1 MARRTLLSEG
11 CRVRRRSM
19 HPGKRNCNASRH
31 GAATIS
37 EPACS
42 TANGARRRRRSSC
55 GRCMSVRPDGQYKTE
70 SSPSSCAG
78 REHQRTSGST
88 TTCSLLH
95 ASTRLMELQSSA
107 APLQSRFWPSEL
119 ESPDRNCPENTLAS
133 REAASRATPTPVE
146 VVMRRDVVPLHEPA
160 AGTAYG
166 VEARRRRR
174 LQCGRCTSVGPAGQ
188 RKTGSAPRSCVGR
201 QHSGRAGSSKK
212 AGCRGALRQQAAAQA
227 IRVR

>member
-19 HPGKRNCNASRH
+19 HPGKQNCNASRH

-55 GRCMSVRPDGQYKTE
+55 GRCMSVRPAGQYKTE

-107 APLQSRFWPSEL
+107 APLQI
-119 ESPDRNCPENTLAS
+119 
-133 REAASRATPTPVE
+133 AASGPRNWSP
-146 VVMRRDVVPLHEPA
+146 R
-160 AGTAYG
+160 TAI
-166 VEARRRRR
+166 ARRTLWLRGRPRHAPPPR
-174 LQCGRCTSVGPAGQ
+174 LE
-188 RKTGSAPRSCVGR
+188 K
-201 QHSGRAGSSKK
+201 
-212 AGCRGALRQQAAAQA
+212 L
-227 IRVR
+227 